1 MNPNRTRWFYSGFD
15 AFSMFHKEPSLIHFE
30 KSSKMAKNREKM
42 NKPGEIPE
50 QKKRTKQNSDST
62 FNNTSQNQKLTFSQ
76 LVA

>member
-1 MNPNRTRWFYSGFD
+1 
-15 AFSMFHKEPSLIHFE
+15 
-30 KSSKMAKNREKM
+30 MAKNREKM

-76 LVA
+76 LVG

>member
-1 MNPNRTRWFYSGFD
+1 
-15 AFSMFHKEPSLIHFE
+15 MFHKEPSLIHFE

-50 QKKRTKQNSDST
+50 QKKRTKQNPDST
-62 FNNTSQNQKLTFSQ
+62 TLPKTKKLTFSQ